1 MYERK
6 QAEQEQA
13 IDDLTQTCL
22 INESNLALAFNHY
35 SYDELVELI
44 ISKKKFIR
52 LVDGKAGYRIVE
64 IENVSCRVA
73 EDVEFTKYLVTLA
86 FDDKDKLSELVQ
98 KQVRAIIKA
107 DIAQIKVDWSDL
119 LTGA

>member
-6 QAEQEQA
+6 QAEYEQA
-13 IDDLTQTCL
+13 IDDLTQACL

-35 SYDELVELI
+35 SDDELVNLI

-64 IENVSCRVA
+64 IEQVCRDVA
-73 EDVEFTKYLVTLA
+73 ADFKFTEYLIPLA
-86 FDDKDKLSELVQ
+86 FNDKEKLAILID

-107 DIAQIKVDWSDL
+107 DIAQIKVEWSDL